1 MNKYVVFNE
10 DGSFSHLLSGYGGI
24 ESDTIIKITDK
35 QYSKYEAVLCE
46 FKSILQL
53 KNGRVNIINR
63 FSSLEIKEQEKA
75 RLIDQAQK
83 LLDDSDY
90 RATTDKMESYT
101 PEKQAAIKEYREA
114 LREVKRQAK
123 CGNLLDLPLFEQI

>member
-1 MNKYVVFNE
+1 MNKYIVFNE
-10 DGSFSHLLSGYGGI
+10 GGSFSHLLSGYGGI

-63 FSSLEIKEQEKA
+63 FSSPEIKEQEKA